1 MADFEKLGMFYLG
14 KEYDTEKKQLL
25 DNHILYDSK
34 DLVTHGVCIGMTGSG
49 KTGLCIS
56 LLEEAAIDNIPA
68 LIVDPKG
75 DMTNLLLTFPG
86 LSAAEFRPWINEDDA
101 RRENKTPEEYAA
113 AQAELWKKGLDQWG
127 QDGARIQRLRDAANF
142 TIFTPGST
150 AGVPISILSSFA
162 CPSEETMLDRE
173 AVGDLISSTV
183 TSLLGLIG
191 IAADPIKSRE
201 HILLSNIIDH
211 TWQQGKEMD
220 LAGLIT
226 AIQNPPFER
235 VGAFAVDAFYPAKE
249 RFELAIS
256 LNNLLAAP
264 GFSTW
269 LSGEPLDIG
278 RLLYSENGKP
288 RHSVFYIAHLSD
300 SERMFFVTLLFNQVV
315 SWMRSQPGTTS
326 LRALL
331 YMDEVAGYLPPV
343 AAPPSK
349 KPLMIMLKQARAFG
363 VGVLLA
369 TQNPVD
375 LDYKALSNTGTW
387 FIGRLQTQ
395 QDIEKVVEGLR
406 SAAGDIDTR
415 ISKALSALGKRV
427 FLMKNIHESDPV
439 IFQTR
444 WALSYLRGP
453 LTLAQIKKLPAPA
466 STAQARSIASPKAAG
481 FGTDAE
487 GRPALPPQI
496 PEYFAPLRGAF
507 KPEAKL
513 LYRPGVL
520 GLADVAFVP
529 GESQRLGRIAWL
541 EDGPMPVDWERAVEA
556 PFAENDLEKKPA
568 ENSAF
573 ARLASPASRPES
585 YTAWAKSF
593 ADTIYRTATQELYT
607 STSLKLT
614 SRPGEPER
622 DFRIRISQL
631 AREKRD
637 DTVDQLRKRYASK
650 MATLQDRI
658 MRAEQKVA
666 KEKNDY
672 HSQTM
677 STAVSVGA
685 TILGAFFGRKA
696 LSATT
701 LNKAGTV
708 IRKGMRTTK
717 ERGDIHDAEE
727 SLDVL
732 KERLADLE
740 QELNQE
746 IARIEEQTDPMQQT
760 LEVVAMRPKKGD
772 ITVRLTALLWLPY
785 WQTSDGNREPSY
797 L

>member
-14 KEYDTEKKQLL
+14 KEYDPEKKALL
-25 DNHILYDSK
+25 DAPVMYDSK

-86 LSAAEFRPWINEDDA
+86 LLPEEFAPWINEDDA
-101 RRENKTPEEYAA
+101 RRENQTPQAYAA
-113 AQAELWKKGLDQWG
+113 AQAESWKKGLAQWG
-127 QDGARIQRLRDAANF
+127 EDGDRIRRLRDAADF

-150 AGVPISILSSFA
+150 AGTPISILSSFA
-162 CPSEETMLDRE
+162 RPAENVLLDSE
-173 AVGDLISSTV
+173 AAGDLISSTV

-191 IAADPIKSRE
+191 INADPVKSRE
-201 HILLSNIIDH
+201 HILLSNIFNQA
-211 TWQQGKEMD
+211 WQNGKDLD
-220 LAGLIT
+220 LATLIT

-235 VGAFAVDAFYPAKE
+235 VGAFAVDTFYPAKE
-249 RFELAIS
+249 RFELALA

-269 LSGEPLDIG
+269 MEGDPMEIG
-278 RLLYSENGKP
+278 RLLYTASGKP
-288 RHSVFYIAHLSD
+288 RHSIFYIAHLSD

-326 LRALL
+326 LRAIL

-349 KPLMIMLKQARAFG
+349 KPLMIMLKQARAYG
-363 VGVLLA
+363 VGVMLA

-395 QDIEKVVEGLR
+395 QDIDKVIEGLR
-406 SAAGDIDTR
+406 SGAGELDPRVT
-415 ISKALSALGKRV
+415 KALAALGKRV

-439 IFQTR
+439 IFQSR

-453 LTLAQIKKLPAPA
+453 LTLAQIKKLAA
-466 STAQARSIASPKAAG
+466 SASPAAARPAAAARAS

-496 PEYFAPLRGAF
+496 VEYFAPLRGTLRGDAQ
-507 KPEAKL
+507 L
-513 LYRPGVL
+513 IYRPGLL
-520 GLADVAFVP
+520 GLAEVSFAP
-529 GESQRLGRIAWL
+529 GQSQRLGRIAWID
-541 EDGPMPVDWERAVEA
+541 EGPVPVDWEKAVET
-556 PFAENDLEKKPA
+556 PFSENDLEKSPEEKA
-568 ENSAF
+568 DF
-573 ARLASPASRPES
+573 ARLAAPAASPENYGLWS
-585 YTAWAKSF
+585 KSF
-593 ADTIYRTATQELYT
+593 ADALYRTAKIDLFT
-607 STSLKLT
+607 STSLKMT
-614 SRPGEPER
+614 SQPGESER

-637 DTVDQLRKRYASK
+637 EAVDLLRKRYESK
-650 MATLQDRI
+650 MASLQDRI
-658 MRAEQKVA
+658 MRAEQKLE
-666 KEKNDY
+666 KEKSDY
-672 HSQTM
+672 RTQTM

-685 TILGAFFGRKA
+685 TILGAFFGRKTISSST
-696 LSATT
+696 LSR
-701 LNKAGTV
+701 AGSAM
-708 IRKGMRTTK
+708 RSGMRTAK
-717 ERGDIHDAEE
+717 EHGDIDNAVE

-732 KERLADLE
+732 KERLNELE

-746 IARIEEQTDPMQQT
+746 ITQIEEQTDPMQQP
-760 LEVVAMRPKKGD
+760 LETASLRPKKGD
-772 ITVRLTALLWLPY
+772 ITVRLTALVWLPY
-785 WQTSDGNREPSY
+785 WQSSDGKREPCY